1 MPSGRSAPM
10 LATGAPCGPAIDL
23 APFAAPAM
31 LLDAGG
37 VAVAANDRAAEWL
50 VPASAGAAL
59 SGAIGRDGAS
69 VVPAAGDAGGPA
81 RELTVVP
88 LVAGGALVVGH
99 DATAERA
106 LRDALIESRRRFK
119 ELVELG
125 SDFAWETDAAGAFA
139 YVSPCGAIGFPAH
152 RLVGR
157 PAAAFLLDPA
167 LDAGTLPFAT
177 AAPVVD
183 IDVWM
188 RTADGAA
195 ACVAT
200 SAVPVFDTDGAWCGA
215 RGICRD
221 VTADRRH
228 AARLAAAEARERLI
242 AYVVRRMHDQ
252 IEPQQVLAA
261 AAEATARAVGGR
273 CAILRADGLGRFVAA
288 AGAPA
293 EPPDGLGATAPT
305 AAGGGLWIA
314 TDYRGAVNG
323 ALAVFRDGGDWDDDD
338 RALVAAVAAQLGI
351 AIAQIANHERL
362 AALSRT
368 DELTGL
374 LNRRAFFDDLQHRLA
389 RMRRGG
395 ASGVLFYIDLDN
407 FKLVNDRRG
416 HAEGDRALATL
427 AGILLDSTRP
437 DDLVARLGGDEF
449 AVWMSRLPTDAAE
462 KRAADLVVAARPMA
476 GLTDDPARPLG
487 VSIGLAVYEAG
498 SEETPADFIAR
509 ADAAMYAHKRTSKGG
524 WRLAPP
530 RTTTEAEHVS

>member
-1 MPSGRSAPM
+1 MPSGRPAPIFS
-10 LATGAPCGPAIDL
+10 TGAQRGPAIDL
-23 APFAAPAM
+23 SPLAAPAV
-31 LLDAGG
+31 LLDAAGTP
-37 VAVAANDRAAEWL
+37 VAANDRAAEWL
-50 VPASAGAAL
+50 APACAGASL
-59 SGAIGRDGAS
+59 SGAMGRTTAS
-69 VVPAAGDAGGPA
+69 VVAAAADAGAPPH
-81 RELTVVP
+81 ELMVVP
-88 LVAGGALVVGH
+88 LVAGGALVVAH
-99 DATAERA
+99 DSTAERA
-106 LRDALIESRRRFK
+106 LREALIESRRRFK

-139 YVSPCGAIGFPAH
+139 YVSPRGAIGYPAH
-152 RLVGR
+152 RMVGR
-157 PAAAFLLDPA
+157 PAADFLLDPA
-167 LDAGTLPFAT
+167 LDAGALPFAT

-183 IDVWM
+183 VDVWM

-200 SAVPVFDTDGAWCGA
+200 SAVPVRDAQGAWCGA

-221 VTADRRH
+221 VTAERRR
-228 AARLAAAEARERLI
+228 AERLAAAEARERLI

-252 IEPQQVLAA
+252 VEPQQALAA

-288 AGAPA
+288 AGEPAAPP
-293 EPPDGLGATAPT
+293 EGLGATTPT
-305 AAGGGLWIA
+305 AAAGGLWIA
-314 TDYRGAVNG
+314 TDYHGTVNG
-323 ALAVFRDGGDWDDDD
+323 ALAVFRDGGWTEDD
-338 RALVAAVAAQLGI
+338 RALVVAVGAQLGI

-427 AGILLDSTRP
+427 AGILLDRTRP

-449 AVWMSRLPTDAAE
+449 AVWMSRLPADAAE
-462 KRAADLVVAARPMA
+462 KRAAELVAAAAPMA
-476 GLTDDPARPLG
+476 GLTADPARPLG

-509 ADAAMYAHKRTSKGG
+509 ADAAMYAHKRSSKGG

-530 RTTTEAEHVS
+530 RTTTASEQDS